1 MQICLAHGIQH
12 GIYPAATVLHQME
25 VLHQMHEQPIPGGL
39 PLLQSIDGH
48 SAIEADRI
56 TSSQKARQHACR
68 CPDIVTGEI
77 GKAKVM
83 D

>member
-1 MQICLAHGIQH
+1 
-12 GIYPAATVLHQME
+12 
-25 VLHQMHEQPIPGGL
+25 MHEQPIPGGL